1 MRNGE
6 KGIIVAMILSVVG
19 LAVYKTVK
27 HSADVGPDPG
37 IPFYSTADPAL
48 ITRAAKIMHANECK
62 LCHRLWGTRDLM
74 QSVPAPPLDG
84 IGTLKTEA
92 WLYDYFSAENPQ
104 SILPSR
110 LKPQYRMPS
119 LAKLTEAERRD
130 LAAYMASLKV
140 EDWYLEETK
149 KAEHDALFGKTASAK

>member
-1 MRNGE
+1 
-6 KGIIVAMILSVVG
+6 
-19 LAVYKTVK
+19 
-27 HSADVGPDPG
+27 
-37 IPFYSTADPAL
+37 
-48 ITRAAKIMHANECK
+48 
-62 LCHRLWGTRDLM
+62 M